1 MGNEDTRNAAVG
13 RSMKARA
20 IHHVAPR
27 KVAVGHA
34 SLHAL
39 AANEVLIRTLY
50 SAISPG
56 TESLVFEGRLPNDLP
71 LDERIAGLRAGAS
84 YPFAYGYALVG
95 EIIDAGAEVDRAWL
109 QRRVFA
115 FHPHQDYAVV
125 PMRDVVA
132 IPAEVDPL
140 AALFLPS
147 VESAASFVL
156 DAQPR
161 LDERVLVQGQGVVGL
176 LTVALLGEF
185 PLDLLASADPIA
197 HRRERSLA
205 LGAHCSVDPVDPA
218 QCAALRERLFVGRG
232 DDGLDLV
239 IELSGNAQALN
250 QAIELAGYDA
260 RIVVA
265 SWYGAGPAAIELG
278 AGFHRRRIA
287 LVSSQVSRIA
297 PRLSGRWD
305 RRRRFDTAWRAL
317 ARIGPQRFVTHHFR
331 FDDCQRAFELVSAR
345 ADGVLQA
352 VFEYR

>member
-1 MGNEDTRNAAVG
+1 
-13 RSMKARA
+13 MKARA

-34 SLHAL
+34 SLPAL
-39 AANEVLIRTLY
+39 GADEVLIRTLY

-56 TESLVFEGRLPNDLP
+56 TESLVFEGRMPKGLP
-71 LDERIAGLRAGAS
+71 LDARIESLRHGAS

-95 EIIDAGAEVDRAWL
+95 EIVDAGARIDRAWL

-132 IPAEVDPL
+132 IPAEIEPL
-140 AALFLPS
+140 AALFLPN

-156 DAQPR
+156 DAAPR
-161 LDERVLVQGQGVVGL
+161 LGERVLVFGQGTVGL
-176 LTVALLGEF
+176 LTAALLAEF
-185 PLDLLASADPIA
+185 PLELLASADPIA

-205 LGAHCSVDPVDPA
+205 LGVHCSIDPDDPA
-218 QCAALRERLFVGRG
+218 QFAALRERLFPGRD
-232 DDGLDLV
+232 DDGLDLA
-239 IELSGNAQALN
+239 IELSGNAQALD

-265 SWYGAGPAAIELG
+265 SWYGDDRASIDLG
-278 AGFHRRRIA
+278 GHFHRRRLA

-297 PRLSGRWD
+297 PALSGRWNVQ
-305 RRRRFDTAWRAL
+305 RRIDAAWRAI

-345 ADGVLQA
+345 GDGVLQA

>member
-1 MGNEDTRNAAVG
+1 
-13 RSMKARA
+13 MKARA
-20 IHHVAPR
+20 IQHVAAR

-34 SLHAL
+34 SLPAL
-39 AANEVLIRTLY
+39 GGDEVLIRTLY

-56 TESLVFEGRLPNDLP
+56 TESLVFEGRLPRGLP
-71 LDERIAGLRAGAS
+71 LDARIASLRSGAS

-95 EIIDAGAEVDRAWL
+95 EIVDAGAQVDRAWL

-132 IPAEVDPL
+132 IPAGIEPL
-140 AALFLPS
+140 AALFLPNA
-147 VESAASFVL
+147 ESAVSFVL
-156 DAQPR
+156 DAEPK
-161 LDERVLVQGQGVVGL
+161 LGERALVFGQGVVGL
-176 LTVALLGEF
+176 LTIALLAQF

-197 HRRERSLA
+197 HRRERSIA
-205 LGAHCSVDPVDPA
+205 LGAHVSIDPA
-218 QCAALRERLFVGRG
+218 DAGQCATLRERLFDGGG
-232 DDGLDLV
+232 DDGLDLA
-239 IELSGNAQALN
+239 IELSGNADALN
-250 QAIELAGYDA
+250 RAIELAGYDS

-265 SWYGAGPAAIELG
+265 SWYGAGSAAVDLG
-278 AGFHRRRIA
+278 GHFHRRRIA

-297 PRLSGRWD
+297 PRLSGRWSSQ
-305 RRRRFDTAWRAL
+305 RRLEAAWRA
-317 ARIGPQRFVTHHFR
+317 IGRVEPRSFVTHHFR